1 MSHHTYGSLS
11 FKPPP
16 AWRDRTLVTFV
27 APEGSGA
34 GRPNIVVT
42 RDPKLPDETL
52 HALVHRRTT
61 EESKL
66 KGFAN
71 LEVRETT
78 VGGRPAVR
86 TSFRAMRGPLVIDC
100 IVVYVDPPKGNDV
113 VTITCSS
120 ASGGVRGW
128 VAALDAM
135 LATVSFDASAE
146 QEEEE
151 LEPSPDT
158 LPVRLVPTPPPPMIT
173 APRMP
178 PPVPI
183 PGLRARR

>member
-1 MSHHTYGSLS
+1 MPHCSYGSLS
-11 FKPPP
+11 FTPPA
-16 AWRDRTLVTFV
+16 AWRDHTLVTFV

-34 GRPNIVVT
+34 GRSNIVVS
-42 RDPKLPDETL
+42 RDAKLPGETL

-66 KGFAN
+66 KGFGG
-71 LEVRETT
+71 LEVRPTT

-86 TSFRAMRGPLVIDC
+86 TSFRAARGAVVLEC
-100 IVVYVDPPKGNDV
+100 IVVYVEPPTGGDV

-120 ASGGVRGW
+120 GAGPARGW
-128 VAALDAM
+128 VTALEAM
-135 LATVSFDASAE
+135 LATLTFDAAAE
-146 QEEEE
+146 VEEAP
-151 LEPSPDT
+151 EPEPDT
-158 LPVRLVPTPPPPMIT
+158 SPVRLTPTPPPPMIT